1 MGKRIVHWSSV
12 DWSKRDI
19 EISREI
25 GVSRER
31 VRQMRPQETRAVR
44 SYALTVERATPRITP
59 AVDWNVQDW
68 RQTNKEIAASIGCAI
83 ARVEVERKKIGAPK
97 SESKFGSN
105 SHIDSERKRLIEN
118 AILNGEMSIK
128 QISEDFGTSV
138 STVYLYAKRLNG
150 PRWESRRNNQ

>member
-1 MGKRIVHWSSV
+1 MGKQIVDWSSV

-19 EISREI
+19 EISREV

-31 VRQMRPQETRAVR
+31 VRQMRPQEARVAR
-44 SYALTVERATPRITP
+44 SYAFTVERATPRITP
-59 AVDWNVQDW
+59 VVDWSAQDW

-83 ARVEVERKKIGAPK
+83 ARVKDERKKIGAPK
-97 SESKFGSN
+97 SESKSGSN
-105 SHIDSERKRLIEN
+105 SHIDSERKRLIED
-118 AILNGEMSIK
+118 AILNGETSIK
-128 QISEDFGTSV
+128 QISEDFGINV